1 MPRKLK
7 TLVKRQR
14 ALQKVMAK
22 FGGKPFK
29 LGTNDCVKL
38 TRFHL
43 GALGHKLPST
53 GRYTTAVQAAAALK
67 KQGVKNLE
75 QLLDKYLERIPPAM
89 MLPGDLAMPPSDPDA
104 PAAKIGTVMVA
115 VTPRKFLGWHPD
127 HESLAVMEL
136 TVINAAW
143 RA

>member
-1 MPRKLK
+1 
-7 TLVKRQR
+7 
-14 ALQKVMAK
+14 MAK

-43 GALGHKLPST
+43 AALGHKLPST

-67 KQGVKNLE
+67 KQGVRNLE
-75 QLLDKYLERIPPAM
+75 QLLDKHLERIPPAM

-115 VTPRKFLGWHPD
+115 ITPRKFLGWHPD

-136 TVINAAW
+136 LQIDAAW